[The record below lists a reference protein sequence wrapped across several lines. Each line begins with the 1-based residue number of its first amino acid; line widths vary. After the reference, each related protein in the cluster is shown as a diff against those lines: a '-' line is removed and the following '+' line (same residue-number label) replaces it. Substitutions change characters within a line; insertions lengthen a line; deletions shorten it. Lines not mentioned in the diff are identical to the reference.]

1 MKDRRPLTKSNCDLF
16 SLVTKLLLHKAF
28 CCCRNNKFGNILK
41 QGRGTINRE
50 LDIFHFLKNQ
60 RNQEATLNS
69 LTTYEQRRL
78 IKQQVRAGLLVAP
91 VKGGVTKK
99 NRRDAGKLWDSGD
112 EETSS
117 GEDFNFLKQKIQTA
131 KDGELDDETMKL
143 MRGVIH

>member
-1 MKDRRPLTKSNCDLF
+1 
-16 SLVTKLLLHKAF
+16 
-28 CCCRNNKFGNILK
+28 LK

-50 LDIFHFLKNQ
+50 LDVFHFLKTQ

-69 LTTYEQRRL
+69 LTTFEQRRL

-99 NRRDAGKLWDSGD
+99 KRRDAGKLWDSGD

-117 GEDFNFLKQKIQTA
+117 EEDFNFIKQKIQTA
-131 KDGELDDETMKL
+131 EEGKLDDETMKL
-143 MRGVIH
+143 MRGIIH